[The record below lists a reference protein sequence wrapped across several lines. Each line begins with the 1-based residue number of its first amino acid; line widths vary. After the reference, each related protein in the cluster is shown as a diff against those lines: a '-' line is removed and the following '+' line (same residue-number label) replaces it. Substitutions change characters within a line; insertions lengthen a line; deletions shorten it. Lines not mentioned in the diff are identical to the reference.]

1 MMMKTTNAII
11 AILYGAFL
19 SLSFL
24 YFILAGSAIVD
35 YTGIDKH
42 LPSQLTSI
50 IVALISSL
58 LFTALSSIPLVLT
71 KRKGIRKAVFVL
83 FLVSFT
89 FYSIIVWF
97 FLGFK

>member
-1 MMMKTTNAII
+1 MKTTNVVV

-19 SLSFL
+19 FLSFL

-35 YTGIDKH
+35 YLGIDKH
-42 LPSQLTSI
+42 LPSSLTPIVVAFISSI
-50 IVALISSL
+50 I
-58 LFTALSSIPLVLT
+58 FTALSSIPLVLT
-71 KRKGIRKAVFVL
+71 KRKGMRKAVFIL